1 MVKRMENV
9 LRLAQ
14 LKENEGVLIHK
25 PSNMFYLSGYTGE
38 GVIAAGAGFQ
48 AIITDFR
55 YTEQAERQAPGFAV
69 LMVEK
74 GVSHADLAYRLF
86 KEHGLTAVRYEDDE
100 VRVRDFERLQQA
112 MPDMTFSSLDNAPET
127 ARRIKDAGELE
138 CIERACDISCRAFDR
153 LLGQIKPGMT
163 EKQLQIM
170 LDFAMLEMG
179 ADSLAFSTI
188 VASGENGSLPH
199 AIPGERKV
207 RRGEMITFDFGAK
220 KGGYCADMTRT
231 ISLGEPKPEMRR
243 IYETV
248 LRAQETCEAALA
260 PGKCCRDIDTLAR
273 EIIDGAG
280 YQGRFGHGLGHDGGD
295 ALDDHGEHAGLLQSL
310 GILDQ
315 LAGRL
320 GSAALHLEAAEG
332 GSGLGSHADV
342 AHDVDAGVDHA
353 ADGGSHVDAALQLD
367 AVAQGLLGEAV
378 GGLDGLLG
386 AHVVGAE
393 GHVADDEGVGSALDH
408 GLDVV
413 DHVVH
418 GHGDGGVIAQHDH
431 AQGVAHQDHV
441 DTGTLLILGRQVII
455 TGQVDDLFTGGNH
468 LPQFDNCLFLCHFS
482 RPFCFLVLRGPVCAL
497 RPHDYELSVR
507 YCRIRV
513 VHIAR

>member
-1 MVKRMENV
+1 MMKRMENV

-100 VRVRDFERLQQA
+100 VRVRDFERLQRA

-153 LLGQIKPGMT
+153 LLGQIKPDMT

-231 ISLGEPKPEMRR
+231 ISLGESKPEMRR

-280 YQGRFGHGLGHDGGD
+280 YQGRFGHGLGHGVGIDIHEKPRLSQTCGD
-295 ALDDHGEHAGLLQSL
+295 LLVPGHVVTVEP
-310 GILDQ
+310 GIYVP
-315 LAGRL
+315 
-320 GSAALHLEAAEG
+320 
-332 GSGLGSHADV
+332 GLG
-342 AHDVDAGVDHA
+342 GVRIENTCA
-353 ADGGSHVDAALQLD
+353 IT
-367 AVAQGLLGEAV
+367 EN
-378 GGLDGLLG
+378 G
-386 AHVVGAE
+386 ART
-393 GHVADDEGVGSALDH
+393 L
-408 GLDVV
+408 
-413 DHVVH
+413 
-418 GHGDGGVIAQHDH
+418 IH
-431 AQGVAHQDHV
+431 AQKA
-441 DTGTLLILGRQVII
+441 LLIL
-455 TGQVDDLFTGGNH
+455 
-468 LPQFDNCLFLCHFS
+468 
-482 RPFCFLVLRGPVCAL
+482 
-497 RPHDYELSVR
+497 
-507 YCRIRV
+507 
-513 VHIAR
+513 

>member
-1 MVKRMENV
+1 MMKRMENV

-38 GVIAAGAGFQ
+38 GVIAAGADFQ

-207 RRGEMITFDFGAK
+207 QRGEMITFDFGAK

-280 YQGRFGHGLGHDGGD
+280 YQGRFGHGLGHGVGIDIHEEPRLSQTCGD
-295 ALDDHGEHAGLLQSL
+295 LLVPGHVVTVEP
-310 GILDQ
+310 GIYVP
-315 LAGRL
+315 
-320 GSAALHLEAAEG
+320 
-332 GSGLGSHADV
+332 GLG
-342 AHDVDAGVDHA
+342 GVRIENTCA
-353 ADGGSHVDAALQLD
+353 IT
-367 AVAQGLLGEAV
+367 EN
-378 GGLDGLLG
+378 G
-386 AHVVGAE
+386 ARTLV
-393 GHVADDEGVGSALDH
+393 
-408 GLDVV
+408 
-413 DHVVH
+413 
-418 GHGDGGVIAQHDH
+418 H
-431 AQGVAHQDHV
+431 AQKA
-441 DTGTLLILGRQVII
+441 LLIL
-455 TGQVDDLFTGGNH
+455 
-468 LPQFDNCLFLCHFS
+468 
-482 RPFCFLVLRGPVCAL
+482 
-497 RPHDYELSVR
+497 
-507 YCRIRV
+507 
-513 VHIAR
+513 